1 MNKKEPTRQFE
12 LSKLMNS
19 SESPILDKT
28 LSEGFAPVKNATEHI
43 DTKSVQKVLSGS
55 DFAQQIAAKRA
66 ALQAM
71 KGGGGKALGA
81 LAGAIPGLGALS
93 TLAATGDASAAA
105 AELPGDIPGVG
116 TAYEAIRPAD
126 TGNLEE
132 ERQMLAERDALENYK
147 NSPAAL
153 ARMKALQNIK

>member
-1 MNKKEPTRQFE
+1 MDRKKEPVRQFE

-43 DTKSVQKVLSGS
+43 DTKTAQKVLSGS

-71 KGGGGKALGA
+71 KGTGKAALGG
-81 LAGAIPGLGALS
+81 LGLLPGLGAIT